1 MTGESLN
8 EGTLVDPRALE
19 SLEAVAAFIKILP
32 LQNAQT
38 IIRFGRIVG
47 FPEIVDIRSNYPGG
61 LGVAISFF
69 LTLVA

>member
-19 SLEAVAAFIKILP
+19 SLEAVATLIKILP
-32 LQNAQT
+32 LQNAKT
-38 IIRFGRIVG
+38 IIRFSRIVG
-47 FPEIVDIRSNYPGG
+47 FPEILNIGSDYPGG